1 MNQLYRLDQYLNSHK
16 VEKQKVREAL
26 DFRKGDSLY
35 VNVYSSFEI
44 NFRGL
49 QGKGNIKTDRAIQLL
64 QMFTFSHRENILKDF
79 LTNAAANPEV
89 ERREQER
96 EKTRRVANQASQV
109 RLSWSNMIKHI
120 MLKVVLFF
128 YKDRTPPVLPGF
140 IRDSV
145 ASNDEEYRLNEALNE
160 LTQLSLLNYNEVN
173 DSYSMHPVV
182 HTWGRE
188 RPEFHAIEQ
197 AVWCQAAM
205 TALAQCILLPPLGFT
220 EADEQLR
227 RDHLPHIDHV
237 GERQNEIE
245 PRIWKNQQRCETAW
259 LHSPAPA
266 TRTQIGQMAGLSR
279 LYAQVGKWDKALK
292 LQLALKDFC
301 LKTLGPNHTSTMLIK
316 VALSGTYW
324 QLGQGNEAAQLQ
336 EQVLNAYTA
345 SLGEKDKRTLEPMDF
360 LGRKPVAT
368 GMIYG
373 LLFSP

>member
-1 MNQLYRLDQYLNSHK
+1 MGTIGSHFYHFQGLKHNDANTLLLKTASKLASWDSVTQKLAASITEALGFLPLALLYAGEGIMNQLYRLDQYLNSHK

-160 LTQLSLLNYNEVN
+160 LTQLS
-173 DSYSMHPVV
+173 H
-182 HTWGRE
+182 
-188 RPEFHAIEQ
+188 
-197 AVWCQAAM
+197 
-205 TALAQCILLPPLGFT
+205 
-220 EADEQLR
+220 
-227 RDHLPHIDHV
+227 
-237 GERQNEIE
+237 
-245 PRIWKNQQRCETAW
+245 
-259 LHSPAPA
+259 
-266 TRTQIGQMAGLSR
+266 
-279 LYAQVGKWDKALK
+279 K
-292 LQLALKDFC
+292 L
-301 LKTLGPNHTSTMLIK
+301 
-316 VALSGTYW
+316 
-324 QLGQGNEAAQLQ
+324 
-336 EQVLNAYTA
+336 
-345 SLGEKDKRTLEPMDF
+345 
-360 LGRKPVAT
+360 
-368 GMIYG
+368 
-373 LLFSP
+373 